1 MALPWNGWSG
11 RLQAHAILS
20 TVTKRRMKS
29 GFNHIVCSCTVS
41 WRIIHTKSKL
51 YVMTIFLRASMMI
64 ASVVL
69 GT

>member
-1 MALPWNGWSG
+1 MAPWNGWSG
-11 RLQAHAILS
+11 RLQAYATLS

-29 GFNHIVCSCTVS
+29 GFNHIVCSTVS
-41 WRIIHTKSKL
+41 CSIIHTKSKL
-51 YVMTIFLRASMMI
+51 YVMTIFLRTSMMI